1 MNFKLRDVEI
11 LSYRALR
18 SDDSNDSSCQNE
30 DFNNHRAVGVG
41 GRGSVSPLTCLE
53 KKNNLT
59 KASLTSKEL

>member
-30 DFNNHRAVGVG
+30 DFNNHSAVGVG
-41 GRGSVSPLTCLE
+41 GRGSVPPSLAWE
-53 KKNNLT
+53 KKKT
-59 KASLTSKEL
+59 

>member
-41 GRGSVSPLTCLE
+41 GRGSVPPSLSW
-53 KKNNLT
+53 KKKNLT